1 MATLYDYLPK
11 RSSPS
16 EEMIVISLLSLPTV
30 TSRSL
35 PLDEV
40 KLFLTFVFA
49 VTSRSVCYCRVSP
62 FGPEPLVLPSARR
75 GEGPLPWFVLKD
87 SGGVRLFYAVIALA
101 ITTSRYE

>member
-1 MATLYDYLPK
+1 
-11 RSSPS
+11 
-16 EEMIVISLLSLPTV
+16 MIVISLLSLPTV

-40 KLFLTFVFA
+40 KLCLTFVFA
-49 VTSRSVCYCRVSP
+49 VTSRSVCYCIVSP

-87 SGGVRLFYAVIALA
+87 SGGVRLFYAAIPLA
-101 ITTSRYE
+101 IATTRSE